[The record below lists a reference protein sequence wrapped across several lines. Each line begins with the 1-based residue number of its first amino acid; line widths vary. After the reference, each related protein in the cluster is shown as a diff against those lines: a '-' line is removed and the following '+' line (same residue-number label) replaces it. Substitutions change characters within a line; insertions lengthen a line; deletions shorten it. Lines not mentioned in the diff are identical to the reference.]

1 MFTAFSTA
9 LSALNADTTAIAV
22 VGNNLAN
29 LNTTG
34 FKDSEV
40 SFNDLVTQSLGAT
53 GETQVGFG
61 VGTPITM
68 LQFSQ
73 GAIQSTGSPL
83 DAAIQGSGFF
93 VVQTATGET
102 EYTRGGS
109 FQVNAQGELT
119 TATGEL
125 VQGWTQAGG
134 ILNTNAPVG
143 NIIVPQG
150 SLQAPVATT
159 TASVSLNLNAAATAS
174 QSFST
179 SMTVYDSLGNSHVVT
194 FNFAPSGTANQWNY
208 TMSFPNGDLTSP
220 GTPTTGTLTFDSGG
234 NLISPA
240 STATQP
246 TLTATGL
253 SDGAANM
260 NITWNLF
267 NGTTPL
273 ITQFSQPSATSA
285 LTQNGAAAANLTSVG
300 IANGGQIVAQY
311 SNGQQVT
318 VGQMAMATIV
328 NPESL
333 ISAGDNNYEVGSN
346 TATPA
351 IGLPSTGGRGAV
363 VGGSIEASTVDIATE
378 FTNLI
383 VYQRS
388 YEANARM
395 VTTED
400 QLLQDTIA
408 LKQV

>member
-1 MFTAFSTA
+1 
-9 LSALNADTTAIAV
+9 
-22 VGNNLAN
+22 
-29 LNTTG
+29 
-34 FKDSEV
+34 
-40 SFNDLVTQSLGAT
+40 
-53 GETQVGFG
+53 
-61 VGTPITM
+61 
-68 LQFSQ
+68 
-73 GAIQSTGSPL
+73 
-83 DAAIQGSGFF
+83 
-93 VVQTATGET
+93 
-102 EYTRGGS
+102 
-109 FQVNAQGELT
+109 
-119 TATGEL
+119 
-125 VQGWTQAGG
+125 
-134 ILNTNAPVG
+134 
-143 NIIVPQG
+143 
-150 SLQAPVATT
+150 
-159 TASVSLNLNAAATAS
+159 
-174 QSFST
+174 
-179 SMTVYDSLGNSHVVT
+179 
-194 FNFAPSGTANQWNY
+194 
-208 TMSFPNGDLTSP
+208 
-220 GTPTTGTLTFDSGG
+220 
-234 NLISPA
+234 
-240 STATQP
+240 
-246 TLTATGL
+246 
-253 SDGAANM
+253 M